1 MIYKNIIIYSILRN
15 IIYILLSLL
24 INKFYIIILYDLF
37 RLNKLKFI
45 ILKWYE

>member
-37 RLNKLKFI
+37 RLNKLKLYNF
-45 ILKWYE
+45 KMV